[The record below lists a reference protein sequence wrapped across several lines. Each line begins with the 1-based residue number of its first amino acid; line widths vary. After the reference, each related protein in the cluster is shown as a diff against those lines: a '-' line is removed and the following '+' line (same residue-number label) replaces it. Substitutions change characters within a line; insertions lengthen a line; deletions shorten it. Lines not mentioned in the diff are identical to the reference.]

1 MKRWVLAGAA
11 VGHALRLGVVEA
23 IVDLAKAAV
32 EIVENWISSAWEWHR
47 RRMVTDPSYPIAL
60 LAIGK
65 AVVRI
70 VVPQAA
76 LATALIAVIAEI
88 LGGFNSSW
96 PDRYDDDWGED
107 F

>member
-1 MKRWVLAGAA
+1 MRRWIVAGVA
-11 VGHALRLGVVEA
+11 VAHALRLGVVEA
-23 IVDLAKAAV
+23 IVDSGKAAV
-32 EIVENWISSAWEWHR
+32 ETVRDWISSAWEWHR
-47 RRMVTDPSYPIAL
+47 RRMITDPSYPIAL

-76 LATALIAVIAEI
+76 VASALIAVIAEI

-96 PDRYDDDWGED
+96 PDRYDEGWSED